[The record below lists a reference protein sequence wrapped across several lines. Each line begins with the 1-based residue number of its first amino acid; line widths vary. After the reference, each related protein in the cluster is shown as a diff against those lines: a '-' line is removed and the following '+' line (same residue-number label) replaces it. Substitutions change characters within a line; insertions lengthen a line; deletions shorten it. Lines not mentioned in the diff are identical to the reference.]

1 LLIDDRRL
9 QFTTER
15 CELRPVSPDDTSELH
30 RVWTSPGVRRF
41 LWDNEIIPI
50 ERAAEAVST
59 SLELFAKHRF
69 GLWAAR
75 LKGSPEICG
84 FTGIWP
90 FRDPPEF
97 ELLYGVAEPLWGQGY
112 AVEVSQAILAYCY
125 DTLDMSVVCAS
136 IDAPNAAS
144 ARVLEKLGFTRLRR
158 ATVGGLDLIFFDRV
172 RLRADASTF
181 ALRAS
186 ADKSAGQDRTRGP
199 NAL

>member
-1 LLIDDRRL
+1 MIDDRRFL
-9 QFTTER
+9 FETDR
-15 CELRPVSPDDTSELH
+15 CELRPVSSDDTSELH
-30 RVWTSPGVRRF
+30 RLWTSPGVRRF
-41 LWDNEIIPI
+41 LWDDEIIPI

-59 SLELFAKHRF
+59 SLELFAEHRF

-75 LKGSPEICG
+75 LKGSTEICG

-112 AVEVSQAILAYCY
+112 AAEVSQAILAYCY
-125 DTLDMSVVCAS
+125 DVLDMSVVRAS

-172 RLRADASTF
+172 RLRGDASTF
-181 ALRAS
+181 ALGATV
-186 ADKSAGQDRTRGP
+186 DKSAGPART
-199 NAL
+199 

>member
-1 LLIDDRRL
+1 MIDDRRFL
-9 QFTTER
+9 FETDR
-15 CELRPVSPDDTSELH
+15 CELRPVSPDDTSGLH
-30 RVWTSPGVRRF
+30 RLWTSPGVRRF
-41 LWDNEIIPI
+41 LWDDEIIPV

-59 SLELFAKHRF
+59 SLELFAQHSF

-75 LKGSPEICG
+75 LKGSKEICG

-125 DTLDMSVVCAS
+125 DTLDMSVVRAS

-172 RLRADASTF
+172 RLREDAS
-181 ALRAS
+181 ASAKAS
-186 ADKSAGQDRTRGP
+186 ADKSARQARP
-199 NAL
+199 

>member
-1 LLIDDRRL
+1 MMIDDRRFL
-9 QFTTER
+9 FETDR
-15 CELRPVSPDDTSELH
+15 CELRPVSPADTSELH
-30 RVWTSPGVRRF
+30 RMWTSPGVRRF
-41 LWDNEIIPI
+41 LWDDEIIPI

-59 SLELFAKHRF
+59 SLELFAQHRF

-75 LKGSPEICG
+75 LKGSTEICG
-84 FTGIWP
+84 FTGLWP

-125 DTLDMSVVCAS
+125 DTLDMSVVRAS

-172 RLRADASTF
+172 RLRVGA
-181 ALRAS
+181 
-186 ADKSAGQDRTRGP
+186 SAGQART
-199 NAL
+199 